1 MDGALLPKRGICS
14 VRLVFQHLEKAVD
27 PRMRTER
34 TLEGAGDAPKWMFGD
49 LGIRRE
55 WLCRYRTSCRG
66 GGELQRFC
74 IVRALVANPRYLVA
88 RGIGHV
94 RRRPACPDLAF
105 PRKRG

>member
-1 MDGALLPKRGICS
+1 MEGRGCRPPLCRLLADYERPSGGGVLVDGALLPKRGICS

-66 GGELQRFC
+66 G
-74 IVRALVANPRYLVA
+74 ASYSASA
-88 RGIGHV
+88 
-94 RRRPACPDLAF
+94 
-105 PRKRG
+105 